1 MLGRLCPEPLGEN
14 GGRQEVLTAGLIL
27 EMLGERQARIAMG
40 LRGGGD

>member
-14 GGRQEVLTAGLIL
+14 GGRQEVLAAGLIL
-27 EMLGERQARIAMG
+27 EMLGERQGSVAVG